1 MAKILIA
8 DDDYEIRELI
18 IFSLRFAGHNVIG
31 ASNGEETIERAR
43 QARPDLIL
51 LDVRMPKMN
60 GYEVCKLLKGEK
72 STEAIPVIF
81 LSVRGQENE
90 VKAGF
95 EVGADDYFLKPI
107 SPDKLIEKVNKALAR
122 AGKS

>member
-18 IFSLRFAGHNVIG
+18 IFTLRFAGHEVIG
-31 ASNGEETIERAR
+31 TSNGEETIERAK
-43 QARPDLIL
+43 QEGPDLIL
-51 LDVRMPKMN
+51 MDVRMPKMN
-60 GYEVCKLLKGEK
+60 GYEVCKAIKGEK

-107 SPDKLIEKVNKALAR
+107 SPDRLIEKVNTALAR